1 MIKHSAAFIQAA
13 LFYKTFR
20 DTLFPFRIGQMKRR
34 GSEMDAEHRRIVCI
48 GSLQALILCD
58 NKRKDGT

>member
-1 MIKHSAAFIQAA
+1 MIKHSAAFIRAA

-20 DTLFPFRIGQMKRR
+20 DTLFRIGQMKRQ